1 MGIPRRSSGASSG
14 PGSNWRRE
22 LGWLQAGTIAPV
34 PGQGLPEHEP
44 ARGFNRG
51 HGHAACPSTR
61 RAALLPPRA
70 ARIPGQHDNVLR
82 NASSYPAPCIAV
94 FILKV
99 TVKQHPY
106 YSDISRIAAT
116 GLPPALCFSGRGQ
129 QQEIRNCFYVASE
142 LCRLN
147 EPTNPAVPACVLL
160 ALLSTRS
167 IKLLTGCCL

>member
-1 MGIPRRSSGASSG
+1 M
-14 PGSNWRRE
+14 
-22 LGWLQAGTIAPV
+22 WLQGCTGAPV
-34 PGQGLPEHEP
+34 PGWGLPEHELP
-44 ARGFNRG
+44 RGFNRG
-51 HGHAACPSTR
+51 RGCAACPSAR

-70 ARIPGQHDNVLR
+70 ARVPGQQEKELR

-99 TVKQHPY
+99 TVKQHPH

-129 QQEIRNCFYVASE
+129 QQEIKNCFYVASE